1 MRCLHLDPLLLHLR
15 KILCIVIGLPP
26 SGSLPPP
33 SPADA
38 QLVEG
43 LSASVFV
50 FFSAFSPAVQLS
62 GTVLFPL
69 VVCLLGEALVPVC
82 VCMWCV
88 CACGVCV
95 RVVCVCVHVVCYKLF
110 VHSKFT
116 PHTPHT
122 PHTHTHPTPHMHTL
136 AVSIRSWCAVSTLRA
151 SLTFA
156 SG

>member
-15 KILCIVIGLPP
+15 KIIIVIGFLPP
-26 SGSLPPP
+26 AHSPSPLSLLHSSILLPSVSPSYPPSLPP

-69 VVCLLGEALVPVC
+69 AVCLLGEALVPV
-82 VCMWCV
+82 WCV
-88 CACGVCV
+88 VCGVCV
-95 RVVCVCVHVVCYKLF
+95 CVVCFKLCSLTCC
-110 VHSKFT
+110 SKLH
-116 PHTPHT
+116 HTHT
-122 PHTHTHPTPHMHTL
+122 PHTHPHTPYTTPRVQRM
-136 AVSIRSWCAVSTLRA
+136 
-151 SLTFA
+151 
-156 SG
+156 GG